1 MERTMFN
8 FFKMLKERKARHIAE
23 VYRTQIYPEEYLR
36 REREIRKNNIVEA
49 VSAVVL
55 CALIAFLVKLWFVV
69 EGFSIKW

>member
-1 MERTMFN
+1 MFN

-49 VSAVVL
+49 VSAVLSFILVIF
-55 CALIAFLVKLWFVV
+55 LIKLWFVV
-69 EGFSIKW
+69 EGFSIQW

>member
-1 MERTMFN
+1 MFN
-8 FFKMLKERKARHIAE
+8 IFKMLKERKARHIAE

-55 CALIAFLVKLWFVV
+55 CALIAFLVKLWFVA